1 LRSRDPYI
9 SFALAISCC
18 RISSVALLASSSDA
32 FWVALA
38 PVVCLFSSQ
47 SRLFGLTGWLKNC
60 LVLGHL
66 GRQHWLARIVW
77 FGALIIDRI
86 VRLGEIKAETGF
98 TSSKVF
104 LPSCQIEGPG
114 LKLGGSFFVSL
125 AVSGV
130 GTLTGA
136 LIVTGGDFEGF
147 VGRGIDAEE
156 ATAAVTGRAASRG
169 WRLFGY
175 LLLSSFESL
184 EEGSF
189 NLRRSDG
196 RRDFSLM
203 RCTVLSFRPLT
214 VAIMKLDEVCA
225 KVFSSWAWAS
235 RAFVFSSS
243 CLATSSLPVAVFISA
258 GAADQVLPWRARFP
272 DPRSAFEWRHH
283 FFSLTLCK
291 VCISVC
297 QSLSLVLQVLLQL
310 SELSCQILVS
320 LFSSRSCRSCS
331 TSDRAAA
338 SSAIN
343 LSFSFLATA
352 SLSTAAFR
360 AV

>member
-1 LRSRDPYI
+1 LPLRVCVLEIRTSRLLWQ
-9 SFALAISCC
+9 SHGRR
-18 RISSVALLASSSDA
+18 RIRTVSSSSDA
-32 FWVALA
+32 FWACWCLGFVVCLR

-47 SRLFGLTGWLKNC
+47 SRLFGNTGLLVLSGLVPSLLTG
-60 LVLGHL
+60 
-66 GRQHWLARIVW
+66 
-77 FGALIIDRI
+77 F
-86 VRLGEIKAETGF
+86 
-98 TSSKVF
+98 SKVF

-114 LKLGGSFFVSL
+114 LKLGGSFLSRDVDWCIDSYGRRFRRLRRQRNRCRRSHCCCHRSCGVSRCRRRSYRRMRRRRVL
-125 AVSGV
+125 H
-130 GTLTGA
+130 
-136 LIVTGGDFEGF
+136 
-147 VGRGIDAEE
+147 
-156 ATAAVTGRAASRG
+156 RG

>member
-32 FWVALA
+32 FWACW
-38 PVVCLFSSQ
+38 CLGFLSKSA
-47 SRLFGLTGWLKNC
+47 
-60 LVLGHL
+60 V
-66 GRQHWLARIVW
+66 RQHWLARIVW

-114 LKLGGSFFVSL
+114 LKLGGSFLSRDVDWCIDSYGRRFRRLRRQRNRCRRSHCCCHRSCGVSRCRRRSYRRMRRRRVL
-125 AVSGV
+125 H
-130 GTLTGA
+130 
-136 LIVTGGDFEGF
+136 
-147 VGRGIDAEE
+147 
-156 ATAAVTGRAASRG
+156 RG

-214 VAIMKLDEVCA
+214 VAIMVRFLFEHA
-225 KVFSSWAWAS
+225 T
-235 RAFVFSSS
+235 
-243 CLATSSLPVAVFISA
+243 TSSLPVAVFISA